1 MSSTIHPSARETLLQ
16 HLAARNVFW
25 SYDPQMLHAIPDG
38 LLVEH
43 ALMYADV
50 DDLKLL
56 FCAFSPVFIREIW
69 ETRLV
74 PHQRNHK
81 INCYLG
87 TFFFQIPD
95 VRTFL
100 NERIVAYPRLE
111 RLKLLAAADE
121 GSAVGVVKV

>member
-1 MSSTIHPSARETLLQ
+1 MTSEVNPHYRDTLLK
-16 HLAARNVFW
+16 HLADRNVFW
-25 SYDPQMLHAIPDG
+25 SYDKQMLHAVPDE

-56 FCAFSPVFIREIW
+56 FHAFPTAMIRSVW

-87 TFFFQIPD
+87 TFFFHIPD

-100 NERIVAYPRLE
+100 DERIVAYPRLE
-111 RLKLLAAADE
+111 NLRFKI
-121 GSAVGVVKV
+121 

>member
-1 MSSTIHPSARETLLQ
+1 MTSVINPSERELLLE

-25 SYDPQMLHAIPDG
+25 SYDPQMLHAIPDE

-56 FCAFSPVFIREIW
+56 FHAFPAAMIRSVW
-69 ETRLV
+69 EVRLV

-87 TFFFQIPD
+87 TFFFHIPD
-95 VRTFL
+95 IRTFL
-100 NERIVAYPRLE
+100 DERIVAYPRLGNV
-111 RLKLLAAADE
+111 RCKI
-121 GSAVGVVKV
+121 